1 MSSTL
6 PKDDK
11 RFGDAYPAATTTQL
25 NVTDMNDITA
35 DNLMDHSVDQSLE
48 KTKKVGLDMTGRSN
62 LNAASKRSD
71 QGLNG

>member
-6 PKDDK
+6 PKEDK
-11 RFGDAYPAATTTQL
+11 KFGDAYPPVNTTQL

-35 DNLMDHSVDQSLE
+35 DHLMDHEVEQSLE